1 VRHPCVRYEDGLP
14 THEYDAASSGAPSST
29 VYAIPFERSHE
40 YTLPGSLGDEGAA
53 VYLKPV
59 AGSQEYT
66 QPGTLKGG
74 NTYEDGTQN
83 AYADPTTLQYAR
95 STGTAHADPAL
106 YAVASAGTHVAVS
119 HLRVPLPSRARAPE
133 SLMVAHDTRT
143 HSLQELFTIWQVMQ
157 HLSPNTRGRAA
168 RRTPATTAWP
178 LQVAPQVPTTT
189 AWPARTATPRVESGN
204 ADAHAWAMGGFLS
217 LSTLFQYS
225 TDSVHQA
232 ASTWCVLDSHL
243 AARLLDTR
251 SPRVAS

>member
-40 YTLPGSLGDEGAA
+40 YALPGSLGDEDAA

-106 YAVASAGTHVAVS
+106 YAVASAGTYVAVS
-119 HLRVPLPSRARAPE
+119 HLRVPLPSRACAP
-133 SLMVAHDTRT
+133 
-143 HSLQELFTIWQVMQ
+143 
-157 HLSPNTRGRAA
+157 
-168 RRTPATTAWP
+168 
-178 LQVAPQVPTTT
+178 
-189 AWPARTATPRVESGN
+189 
-204 ADAHAWAMGGFLS
+204 
-217 LSTLFQYS
+217 
-225 TDSVHQA
+225 
-232 ASTWCVLDSHL
+232 
-243 AARLLDTR
+243 
-251 SPRVAS
+251 